1 LLDLDH
7 SSPQL
12 DPAALNLLKQD
23 PAGFINRY
31 GTHFIGGF
39 IYGGYFTGTIHLRTS
54 SISQKAQLSGDLREA
69 INLWLANQAATSQF
83 KANVAHTQVK
93 YALEARAT
101 ISGQPV
107 DAPIDDP
114 DALEAEVNH
123 FADQLQSQPGQ
134 GIRLIAVCYSW
145 DVLPQV
151 VQVLNS
157 LPQDKQKLFRQTISP
172 QVMQELA
179 GELASLSY
187 LENTVNLLLSQQ
199 DDRATTQR
207 QLLDQT
213 STDITAAIT
222 KIKSL
227 DVNALVKLDMQS
239 VQQYKVAAALRQK
252 ISSLA

>member
-1 LLDLDH
+1 
-7 SSPQL
+7 
-12 DPAALNLLKQD
+12 
-23 PAGFINRY
+23 
-31 GTHFIGGF
+31 
-39 IYGGYFTGTIHLRTS
+39 
-54 SISQKAQLSGDLREA
+54 
-69 INLWLANQAATSQF
+69 
-83 KANVAHTQVK
+83 
-93 YALEARAT
+93 
-101 ISGQPV
+101 
-107 DAPIDDP
+107 
-114 DALEAEVNH
+114 
-123 FADQLQSQPGQ
+123 
-134 GIRLIAVCYSW
+134 
-145 DVLPQV
+145 
-151 VQVLNS
+151 VLNS
-157 LPQDKQKLFRQTISP
+157 LPQDKQKVFRQTISP